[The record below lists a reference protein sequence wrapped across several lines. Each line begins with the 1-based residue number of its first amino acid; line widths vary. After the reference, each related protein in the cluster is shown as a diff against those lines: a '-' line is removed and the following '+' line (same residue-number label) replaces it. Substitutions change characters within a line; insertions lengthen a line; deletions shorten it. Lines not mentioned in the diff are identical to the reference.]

1 MNLRRLAMSDIKDGI
16 SDELKSGKAANRK
29 WEKVHAL
36 KLGPYAMAVGIEMRA
51 YSNHTG
57 GPSSTAWTRLYYDRD
72 LVGDASREGTTLD
85 PYIDYYVILGANNEA
100 SFRIDLG
107 NRNATVKNF
116 GFSFVVTPV

>member
-1 MNLRRLAMSDIKDGI
+1 MSDIKDGI
-16 SDELKSGKAANRK
+16 EDALKSGKAAARK

-36 KLGPYAMAVGIEMRA
+36 KLGPYAMPVGIEMRA

-57 GPSSTAWTRLYYDRD
+57 GASSTAWTRLYYDRD
-72 LVGDASREGTTLD
+72 LVGDASREGAVLD
-85 PYIDYYVILGANNEA
+85 PYIDYYVILGANNGA

-116 GFSFVVTPV
+116 GFMFTVTPL